1 VALFA
6 VIAAAYVAGAELA
19 WHHFS
24 SGLAFGY
31 PPSGVDV
38 AALLL
43 IARRRWPVVIAAIV
57 VSEVGVDLQH
67 HLTLAVALAAA
78 LANVV
83 EPVTG
88 ASFVRWFCGGR
99 PPDLA
104 TRLGLGRFVLGA
116 AILGPVAGGLI
127 GATVSWASK
136 GGWWPGLV
144 LQWWA
149 GDGIAVLVIGGS
161 VLLLAQRRTLASSR
175 WPKLALMVLLAA
187 GLAVV
192 VFRFGE
198 LASLLF
204 LPILAWAAFRLRDL
218 GVVLV
223 GAAFAA
229 VANYMTAAGYG
240 EFAHLGLSSP
250 ASVAVTQAYIALF
263 VLVGWVLAQE
273 VAGRMSAV
281 QDRDSARLERAMAE
295 ARRQAAELG
304 SVLADA
310 ATVNSVGD
318 QVSAA
323 VRARLDAAHV
333 VIGVLAADG
342 RQFEPLAGG
351 DAAAQIA
358 IMSTRQTVDSDA
370 PGPRAVRDRT
380 AVYLGDVKAPDAG
393 TGSIAALPL
402 LTEVGALG
410 YLGVWWAGPHEATAV
425 EREYLRGMAETT
437 SRALE
442 RARLREAERREH
454 ARVEALAELTRLL
467 AAALTPEAIGEVVA
481 DRVRTAVGK
490 ADALCLGVISQ
501 DSQRLVW
508 ITTVGYAREICEQ
521 FSDLPMHVPTAA
533 TDTAR
538 TGRPVIIRTPA
549 EYEQRYPRLNTRAVV
564 ASGSSWLTWPLRVGT
579 APVGTIGLMWRHPQ
593 QFEPGQLALVAAV
606 ADLVAQALLRA
617 RVYADE
623 HALAAVLQRAIMP
636 TTAAVI
642 PGLEIGTSYRPAGT
656 MQQIGG
662 DWYDAMALP
671 GEGAYLAVGD
681 VVGHGLTA
689 AEDMAQLRNA
699 GRTLAV
705 AGYQPASILEELA
718 RVTEWATSGKFATAA
733 TAVIESDVSLLTY
746 ATAGHPPILIRRAKT
761 GTVELPPPAQG
772 PALCLLSDQ
781 DCPEYTQCQTG
792 FDVGDIML
800 MYTDGLIERRG
811 EDLATGIARVT
822 ERLQAWQPGA
832 PLSGLCDEL
841 IASLAVEPQLDD
853 MCVLAVSRL
862 GPHGAQPAG
871 VDRRDTVP
879 SAHQNGAQD
888 RAGLSTP
895 DRRKPR
901 CCWPPWR
908 AQLRLDYAEWLRRQR
923 RINGAKPVLTE
934 ALGTFRRLAARSWA
948 PAARRSAEQTG
959 AR

>member
-1 VALFA
+1 MVTRSASPGLLGLEPAGQRLLLAAARLPYGAMAFLANLERWARSAAGRAAGLFA
-6 VIAAAYVAGAELA
+6 VIAGAYVVGAELA

-67 HLTLAVALAAA
+67 HLTLAVALASA
-78 LANVV
+78 LANAV

-88 ASFVRWFCGGR
+88 ASFVRWFCAGR
-99 PPDLA
+99 RPDLA

-116 AILGPVAGGLI
+116 AVLGPLAGGLV

-149 GDGIAVLVIGGS
+149 GDGIAVLVIGGP
-161 VLLLAQRRTLASSR
+161 LLLWAQRRALVSSR
-175 WPKLALMVLLAA
+175 WLELVLVVLLTA
-187 GLAVV
+187 GLSVV
-192 VFRFGE
+192 AFRFGE
-198 LASLLF
+198 PSTLLF

-218 GVVLV
+218 GVVLI

-250 ASVAVTQAYIALF
+250 ASVAVTQAYIALV

-295 ARRQAAELG
+295 ARREAAELG
-304 SVLADA
+304 AVLADA

-333 VIGVLAADG
+333 VISVLAADG
-342 RQFEPLAGG
+342 RRFEPLAGG
-351 DAAAQIA
+351 DAAAQA
-358 IMSTRQTVDSDA
+358 AVMSTEWTIDSDG

-380 AVYLGDVKAPDAG
+380 PVYLCDLKAPD
-393 TGSIAALPL
+393 TGIGSAAALPL
-402 LTEVGALG
+402 VTEAGALG
-410 YLGVWWAGPHEATAV
+410 YLGVWWAGQREATAV
-425 EREYLRGMAETT
+425 EREYLLSMADTT
-437 SRALE
+437 SRVLE
-442 RARLREAERREH
+442 RARLREGERREH
-454 ARVEALAELTRLL
+454 ARIEALAELTRLL

-481 DRVRTAVGK
+481 DRVRAAVGG
-490 ADALCLGVISQ
+490 ADALCLGVVSQ
-501 DSQRLVW
+501 DGRRLVW
-508 ITTVGYAREICEQ
+508 ITTVGYAGEILEQ
-521 FSDLPMHVPTAA
+521 FSDLPMDVPAVA
-533 TDTAR
+533 TDAAR

-549 EYEQRYPRLNTRAVV
+549 EYEQRYPGPDTPAVV
-564 ASGSSWLTWPLRVGT
+564 AHGSSWLTWPLWVGT
-579 APVGTIGLMWRHPQ
+579 APVGAIGLMWRHPQ
-593 QFEPGQLALVAAV
+593 QFEPGQLAFAAAV
-606 ADLVAQALLRA
+606 ADLVAQAQARA
-617 RVYADE
+617 RTYADE

-642 PGLEIGTSYRPAGT
+642 PGLEIGASYRQAGT
-656 MQQIGG
+656 TKQIGG

-671 GEGAYLAVGD
+671 GKRAYLAVGD

-689 AEDMAQLRNA
+689 AEDMTQLRNA
-699 GRTLAV
+699 GRTLAIV
-705 AGYQPASILEELA
+705 GHQPASILEELA
-718 RVTEWATSGKFATAA
+718 RVTDWATNGKFATVAA
-733 TAVIESDVSLLTY
+733 AIIEPDVSLVTY

-761 GTVELPPPAQG
+761 GTVEIPPPAEG
-772 PALCLLSDQ
+772 PALCLPNDQ
-781 DCPEYTQCQTG
+781 DCPQYTQGQTG

-811 EDLATGIARVT
+811 EDLTEGIARVA
-822 ERLQAWQPGA
+822 ERLQAWQLSA
-832 PLSGLCDEL
+832 PLGSLCDEL
-841 IASLAVEPQLDD
+841 IASLAAEPQLDD
-853 MCVLAVSRL
+853 MCVLAVSRP
-862 GPHGAQPAG
+862 GPDQAQG
-871 VDRRDTVP
+871 EV
-879 SAHQNGAQD
+879 
-888 RAGLSTP
+888 
-895 DRRKPR
+895 
-901 CCWPPWR
+901 
-908 AQLRLDYAEWLRRQR
+908 
-923 RINGAKPVLTE
+923 
-934 ALGTFRRLAARSWA
+934 F
-948 PAARRSAEQTG
+948 
-959 AR
+959 

>member
-1 VALFA
+1 MVTTRLGSPGRLGLESAGQRVLQAAARLPSGAMAFLANLERWARSAAGRAAGLFA
-6 VIAAAYVAGAELA
+6 VIAGAYVVGAELA

-43 IARRRWPVVIAAIV
+43 MARRRWPVVIAAIV

-67 HLTLAVALAAA
+67 HLTLAVALASA
-78 LANVV
+78 LANAV
-83 EPVTG
+83 EPVIG
-88 ASFVRWFCGGR
+88 ASFVRWFCAGR
-99 PPDLA
+99 RPDLA

-116 AILGPVAGGLI
+116 AVLGPVAGGLV
-127 GATVSWASK
+127 GASVSWASK

-149 GDGIAVLVIGGS
+149 GDGIAVLVIGGP
-161 VLLLAQRRTLASSR
+161 LLLWAQRRALVSSR
-175 WPKLALMVLLAA
+175 WLELVLVVLLAT
-187 GLAVV
+187 GLSAVA
-192 VFRFGE
+192 FRFGE
-198 LASLLF
+198 LSGLPF

-218 GVVLV
+218 GVVLT
-223 GAAFAA
+223 GTAFAA

-250 ASVAVTQAYIALF
+250 ASVAVTQAYIALV

-273 VAGRMSAV
+273 VSGRMSAV

-295 ARRQAAELG
+295 ARREAAELG
-304 SVLADA
+304 AVLADA

-333 VIGVLAADG
+333 VISVLAADG
-342 RQFEPLAGG
+342 RRFEPVAGG
-351 DAAAQIA
+351 DAAAQVA
-358 IMSTRQTVDSDA
+358 VMSAEWTIDSDA
-370 PGPRAVRDRT
+370 PGPRAVRDHT
-380 AVYLGDVKAPDAG
+380 PVYLAELKAPDAG
-393 TGSIAALPL
+393 IGSTAALPL

-410 YLGVWWAGPHEATAV
+410 YLGVWWAGPREATAV
-425 EREYLRGMAETT
+425 EREYLRSMAETT

-454 ARVEALAELTRLL
+454 ARVEALAELHTLL

-481 DRVRTAVGK
+481 DRVRAAVGG

-501 DSQRLVW
+501 DGRRLVW
-508 ITTVGYAREICEQ
+508 ITTAGYAGEVPEQ
-521 FSDLPMHVPTAA
+521 FSDLPMDVPAAA
-533 TDTAR
+533 TDAAR

-549 EYEQRYPRLNTRAVV
+549 EYEQRYPGPDTLAVV
-564 ASGSSWLTWPLRVGT
+564 AHGSSWLTWPLWVGT
-579 APVGTIGLMWRHPQ
+579 VPIGAIGLKWRHPQ
-593 QFEPGQLALVAAV
+593 QFEPGQLAFAAAA
-606 ADLVAQALLRA
+606 ADLIARAQVRA

-623 HALAAVLQRAIMP
+623 HALAAVLQRAVMP

-642 PGLEIGTSYRPAGT
+642 PGLEVGASYRQTGT
-656 MQQIGG
+656 AQQIGG

-671 GEGAYLAVGD
+671 GKRAYLAVGD

-689 AEDMAQLRNA
+689 AEDMTQLRNA
-699 GRTLAV
+699 GRTLAI

-718 RVTEWATSGKFATAA
+718 RVTDWATSGKFATVAA
-733 TAVIESDVSLLTY
+733 AIIELDVSLVTY

-761 GTVELPPPAQG
+761 GTVEIPPPAEG
-772 PALCLLSDQ
+772 PALCLPSDQ
-781 DCPEYTQCQTG
+781 GFPQYTQGQTG

-811 EDLATGIARVT
+811 EDLSQGIARVA
-822 ERLQAWQPGA
+822 ERLQAWQLGA
-832 PLSGLCDEL
+832 PLGSLCDEL
-841 IASLAVEPQLDD
+841 IASLAAEPQLDD
-853 MCVLAVSRL
+853 MCVLAVTRL
-862 GPHGAQPAG
+862 GP
-871 VDRRDTVP
+871 DRV
-879 SAHQNGAQD
+879 QG
-888 RAGLSTP
+888 
-895 DRRKPR
+895 
-901 CCWPPWR
+901 
-908 AQLRLDYAEWLRRQR
+908 E
-923 RINGAKPVLTE
+923 V
-934 ALGTFRRLAARSWA
+934 F
-948 PAARRSAEQTG
+948 
-959 AR
+959 